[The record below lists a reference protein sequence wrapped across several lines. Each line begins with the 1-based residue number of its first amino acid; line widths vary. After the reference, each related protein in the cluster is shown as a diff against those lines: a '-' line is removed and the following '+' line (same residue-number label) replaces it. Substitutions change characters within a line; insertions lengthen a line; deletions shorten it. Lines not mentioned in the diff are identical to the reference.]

1 MKFAESVT
9 KPRDSELKG
18 FVTSYENRKS
28 FQSLLK
34 KVEEQFN
41 CRKEAPKLATNF
53 SKVYKQIDYEN
64 SKLKEGI
71 ENYSF

>member
-41 CRKEAPKLATNF
+41 SRKEAPELATNF